1 MDSSQSLPLNS
12 QNGELDLEPRDLDAG
27 RDPSSQRLETVPEE
41 SEYYIESPPVAPPS
55 YVSARFSD
63 FENRQFAKN
72 RPPIGRRMFRAVA
85 RFFFAVLIGVGATLA
100 WQSHGDEAKNLIRI
114 SAPAMGWLL
123 SDSTPAAATLSD
135 LAQQLKPMSLDIAIV
150 RRGLEQLAANQFQL
164 AAKQELVAQNVA
176 TLQGAEEDIRQEI
189 SSLPL
194 SQIIVRVPRKPS
206 PLAGQSLR

>member
-1 MDSSQSLPLNS
+1 
-12 QNGELDLEPRDLDAG
+12 
-27 RDPSSQRLETVPEE
+27 
-41 SEYYIESPPVAPPS
+41 
-55 YVSARFSD
+55 
-63 FENRQFAKN
+63 
-72 RPPIGRRMFRAVA
+72 MFRAVA